1 MGQFGTL
8 ELHLKKGM
16 DLKDVELVGRQD
28 PYCVVKVDRQ
38 SRRTKTHTDG
48 GKNPVW
54 EEVLEFK
61 NVTEDSVLKIEV
73 YDENVLLRDVLI
85 GSCRVPL
92 KKVTE
97 TGSEDVEAPVL
108 VKQNKQKG
116 KITLSLK
123 FRPGGQPSAE
133 QPRAV
138 AAGGTGAPK
147 AGNWILPTYGDTDL
161 KKDFDLHEVL
171 GKGTFGTTVRATNKV
186 TKEIVAVKVISKRKL
201 SSQDEID
208 DVRRE
213 VEIMHHLAGHPNVVQ
228 LKGVYE
234 DKSNVSL
241 VMELCTG
248 GELFDAIIKKQHYS
262 EREAAAMIRTIVGVV
277 AHCHNMGVIHRDLK
291 PENFLLSD
299 KKIELAA
306 ALKGTDFGLSV
317 FFQDGQTFTD
327 IVGSAY
333 YVAPEVLKRNYGKEA
348 DIWSC
353 GVILYILLSGMP
365 PFYGENERKIFE
377 SIMRDQL
384 DFGSEPWPKI
394 SAEAKDCVRRM
405 LQRDPKRRATAT
417 EILQH
422 EWMRENGVAS
432 GEPMQFEVL
441 NRLQKFSAMNRLK
454 QEALKIIA
462 RALPLEEINGLK
474 QLFNEIDKDKSGTI
488 TIDEFRAAIKRKG
501 SLMSEQELVDL
512 MEHADVNGDGT
523 IDYEEFLAAT
533 IHAGKLQREEQLKAA
548 FEHFDLNGDGH
559 ISREELLTALKDLG
573 INDAQEIVDQVDAD
587 GDGSIDYNEFC
598 QMMRSL

>member
-1 MGQFGTL
+1 MAGTL

-28 PYCVVKVDRQ
+28 PYCVVKVDKQ

-54 EEVLEFK
+54 DEVMEFK

-85 GSCRVPL
+85 GSCKVPL

-97 TGSEDVEAPVL
+97 SGSEEVDAPVL
-108 VKQNKQKG
+108 TKG
-116 KITLSLK
+116 KQHGSITLSLK
-123 FRPGGQPSAE
+123 FRVGGTPSATTDKSASKGSSKPAPPGG
-133 QPRAV
+133 
-138 AAGGTGAPK
+138 
-147 AGNWILPTYGDTDL
+147 WILPTYGDTDV
-161 KKDFDLHEVL
+161 KKDYDLHEVL
-171 GKGTFGTTVRATNKV
+171 GKGTFGTTVRATNKA

-201 SSQDEID
+201 TSPDEIED
-208 DVRRE
+208 CRRE
-213 VEIMHHLAGHPNVVQ
+213 VEIMHHLSGHPNVVS

-234 DKSNVSL
+234 DKQNVSL
-241 VMELCTG
+241 VMEVCTG
-248 GELFDAIIKKQHYS
+248 GELFDNIIKRQHYS
-262 EREAAAMIRTIVGVV
+262 EKEAAAMIRTIVGVV

-291 PENFLLSD
+291 PENFLLIDRKTDVAS
-299 KKIELAA
+299 
-306 ALKGTDFGLSV
+306 ALKATDFGLSV
-317 FFQDGQTFTD
+317 FFQEGQAFTD

-353 GVILYILLSGMP
+353 GVMLYILLSGMP
-365 PFYGENERKIFE
+365 PFYGDNERKIFE
-377 SIMRDQL
+377 SIMRDPL
-384 DFGSEPWPKI
+384 DFNSEPWPRI
-394 SAEAKDCVRRM
+394 SAPAKDCVRKM
-405 LQRDPKRRATAT
+405 LQRDPKRRATAL

-432 GEPMQFEVL
+432 DTPIEFEVL

-462 RALPLEEINGLK
+462 RNLPLEEINGLK
-474 QLFNEIDKDKSGTI
+474 QIFNEIDKDKSGTL

-501 SLMSEQELVDL
+501 SLMSEDELSNL
-512 MEHADVNGDGT
+512 MENADVNSDGT
-523 IDYEEFLAAT
+523 IDYEEFMAAT
-533 IHAGKLQREEQLKAA
+533 IHAGKLQREDQLKTA
-548 FEHFDLNGDGH
+548 FQHFDLNGDGH
-559 ISREELLTALKDLG
+559 ISREELLTCLKDLG
-573 INDAQEIVDQVDAD
+573 IQDAQEIVDQVDQNS
-587 GDGSIDYNEFC
+587 DGSIDYNEFC
-598 QMMRSL
+598 EMMRSC